1 MKAEIRPFSECLLP
15 IGFAEFPFSVKH
27 TRARTHARLLQGL
40 CGTRTLRFGTMAR
53 TRSPMWM
60 TGTRTTES
68 TIGVFVWLSDCQ
80 IGYTRKSS
88 AVAQCFR
95 GTCSLAEWRMGPSPV
110 CMRHAHAHEHTRT
123 HAHAHE
129 HTHTHTNTRGHTHT
143 HSEHTRTH
151 TNTRTCTHTRTRTHT
166 HTHTGMTGA
175 GSTLTHASGQTFSS
189 ESARHSGTR
198 PRKNP
203 PRSPLRPTPAE

>member
-1 MKAEIRPFSECLLP
+1 
-15 IGFAEFPFSVKH
+15 
-27 TRARTHARLLQGL
+27 
-40 CGTRTLRFGTMAR
+40 
-53 TRSPMWM
+53 M

-166 HTHTGMTGA
+166 HTHRHDRSWLDIDARQRADIFERERETQRHPATEE
-175 GSTLTHASGQTFSS
+175 SS
-189 ESARHSGTR
+189 SVPFEAYTR
-198 PRKNP
+198 GVGRCVRIAHLMGLIWCVCCDGVIDAPGIL
-203 PRSPLRPTPAE
+203 LREFCTPVRPVRFWNG